1 MKLLFTGDSITD
13 CNHLW
18 NGNLGDGYVS
28 IIDSRLKSYG
38 YQVINKGYNGYRCI
52 DLLRRWDTIYQAPDY
67 TTILIGINEVGSA
80 MEGMTEDVTNF
91 YSYYSKLI
99 EKINGKIILME
110 PFLFSKPA
118 YLITWQKYF
127 DIILQSVHQVANDYQ
142 LPLIELHHEL
152 NQYPVDE
159 ITTDGIHL
167 TKLGHEFLAQ
177 KWLKQFAKME
187 GRNNGF

>member
-67 TTILIGINEVGSA
+67 TTILIGIIIVYIIGVLEV
-80 MEGMTEDVTNF
+80 
-91 YSYYSKLI
+91 I
-99 EKINGKIILME
+99 
-110 PFLFSKPA
+110 
-118 YLITWQKYF
+118 
-127 DIILQSVHQVANDYQ
+127 
-142 LPLIELHHEL
+142 
-152 NQYPVDE
+152 
-159 ITTDGIHL
+159 
-167 TKLGHEFLAQ
+167 
-177 KWLKQFAKME
+177 
-187 GRNNGF
+187 